1 MGVCQVLTVCIL
13 FAAAGAPGAEGTVA
27 DALTAPHWEIA
38 PEICVF
44 RYEEPGL
51 MRDKGILYGGTG
63 AYTHY
68 RGHRLF
74 RIEGEF
80 AYGTVD
86 YEGSLVDYQGNL
98 IAGASYKME
107 GNQDFLLNLRLLGGR
122 QWEHEGWDNRFYLG
136 LGYRGLSDDSSQ
148 DPAGYERLSSY
159 FYLPLGLKMY
169 HHLASRWQIG
179 LGGEF
184 DLLLVG
190 VQLSHILN
198 DGTLTNVQWPGV
210 GTRVSVELRH
220 RTRSADLALAPFLQY
235 WWVDDSTS
243 SHGWY
248 EPHNQS
254 FQYGLSLIWR
264 F

>member
-1 MGVCQVLTVCIL
+1 MGIGQALMVCIL
-13 FAAAGAPGAEGTVA
+13 LGTAGAPDARGTVA
-27 DALTAPHWEIA
+27 DRLTAPHWEIA

-51 MRDKGILYGGTG
+51 MRDKGILYGGAG
-63 AYTHY
+63 AYTHE
-68 RGHRLF
+68 RGSRLF

-86 YEGSLVDYQGNL
+86 YEGSLVDYRGTP
-98 IAGASYKME
+98 IAGASYTME
-107 GNQDFLLNLRLLGGR
+107 GNQDWLLNLRFLGGR
-122 QWEHEGWDNRFYLG
+122 PWEHEDWDNRFYFG

-169 HHLASRWQIG
+169 HHLAGRWQIG

-190 VQLSHILN
+190 LQLSKIPGN
-198 DGTLTNVQWPGV
+198 GTVTNVQWPGV
-210 GTRVSVELRH
+210 GARVSVELRH
-220 RTRSADLALAPFLQY
+220 KTPAADLALAPFLQY
-235 WWVDDSTS
+235 WWVADSTA

-248 EPHNQS
+248 EPRNQS

>member
-1 MGVCQVLTVCIL
+1 MGASQVLMVCIL
-13 FAAAGAPGAEGTVA
+13 FGAAGAPGAEGTVA
-27 DALTAPHWEIA
+27 DLLTAPHWEIA
-38 PEICVF
+38 PEISVF

-63 AYTHY
+63 AYTHC
-68 RGHRLF
+68 RGNKLF

-80 AYGTVD
+80 ALGTVD
-86 YEGSLVDYQGNL
+86 YEGALVDYQGTP
-98 IAGASYKME
+98 IAGASYTME
-107 GNQDFLLNLRLLGGR
+107 GNHDWLLNLRLLLGR
-122 QWEHEGWDNRFYLG
+122 QWETGDWDNRFYAG
-136 LGYRGLSDDSSQ
+136 LGYRGLSDDSTQ
-148 DPAGYERLSSY
+148 DPAGYERQSSY
-159 FYLPLGLKMY
+159 FYLPLGLKTY
-169 HHLASRWQIG
+169 HDLAGHWQIG
-179 LGGEF
+179 LGGEL
-184 DLLLVG
+184 DLLLLG
-190 VQLSHILN
+190 LQFSHILD

-210 GTRVSVELRH
+210 GARVSVELRH
-220 RTRSADLALAPFLQY
+220 KAPSADLAIAPFVQY